1 LTFPLI
7 DTTASTSM
15 SETLTDAAR
24 CSGGKSKKIARLL
37 TPKATATALMQAKLA
52 RAETDPS
59 QAT

>member
-1 LTFPLI
+1 
-7 DTTASTSM
+7 M